1 MRSYESMLGLVRKTD
16 IYEELRLGHM
26 TLDNDEDRSTVRR
39 TLVMQANDEIDLD
52 ILKAYLEAEKEYGNT
67 DENLR
72 YRALQLKYDALTT
85 VPSTIEKTMTPAQL
99 YSSNSPLWAH
109 DYKAVTIECIL
120 PHLKDKPRTEE
131 TFNEALATIFKPKIH
146 MDKFGRT
153 YIN

>member
-1 MRSYESMLGLVRKTD
+1 MKSYESMLGLVRKTD
-16 IYEELRLGHM
+16 IYEELRLGRM

-52 ILKAYLEAEKEYGNT
+52 ILKAYLEAEKEYGDT

-72 YRALQLKYDALTT
+72 YQALRLKYEALVKIPT
-85 VPSTIEKTMTPAQL
+85 TIEKTMSPAQL
-99 YSSNSPLWAH
+99 YASDSPLWTN
-109 DYKAVTIECIL
+109 DYKAITIETLL
-120 PHLKDKPRTEE
+120 PRLKDKPKTEDD
-131 TFNEALATIFKPKIH
+131 FNEALAAIFKPKIH

>member
-1 MRSYESMLGLVRKTD
+1 MKSYESMLGLVRKTD
-16 IYEELRLGHM
+16 IYEELRLGRM

-52 ILKAYLEAEKEYGNT
+52 ILKTYLEAEKEYGDT

-72 YRALQLKYDALTT
+72 YQALRLKYEALVKIPT
-85 VPSTIEKTMTPAQL
+85 TIEKTMSPAQL
-99 YSSNSPLWAH
+99 YASDSPLWTN
-109 DYKAVTIECIL
+109 DYKAITIETLL
-120 PHLKDKPRTEE
+120 PRLKDKPKTEDD
-131 TFNEALATIFKPKIH
+131 FNEALAAIFKPKIH